1 MSGDLIF
8 LDFKRA
14 EKEEESVVTPSRL
27 PLPKKENKESREE
40 KIKRLA
46 AQIESGDY
54 RLDSEKIA
62 DAVLEDLLEES
73 DFDKNL

>member
-8 LDFKRA
+8 LDFRRA